1 MLSAFRVLLP
11 PRRTTPKRFRRS
23 SYGNVFEA
31 QTRIDARAAVRLYF
45 FSVLWFFGAGL
56 IETTILGENWY
67 FLKKP
72 FSLLEIILSIRVFLR
87 DIP

>member
-1 MLSAFRVLLP
+1 M
-11 PRRTTPKRFRRS
+11 
-23 SYGNVFEA
+23 
-31 QTRIDARAAVRLYF
+31 RLYF